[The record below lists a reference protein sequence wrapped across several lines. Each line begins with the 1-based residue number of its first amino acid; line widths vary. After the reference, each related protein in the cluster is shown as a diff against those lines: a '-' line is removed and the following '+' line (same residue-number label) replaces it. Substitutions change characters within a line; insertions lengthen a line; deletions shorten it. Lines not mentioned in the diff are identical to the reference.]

1 MRPEPVKGCVIGLL
15 ALLAG
20 CSTMDSLRPARGGTQ
35 AAAPVVD
42 RDTTVALLLASTIQT
57 LQRLAQAAP
66 AEQAEILATSRRAY
80 ERAPL
85 GSAQLAYALSLA
97 VPGHAGRDPDRARQ
111 LLRELAAQPEA
122 LAPVER
128 ALTLIQLAQIEREL
142 GLKTD
147 NDRLLTET
155 QRGDRERLTVA
166 NRRLQN
172 EIEENAKLRKQ
183 LEEAQAKLEAIAKI
197 ERNLTERQSATEGRK
212 P

>member
-1 MRPEPVKGCVIGLL
+1 
-15 ALLAG
+15 
-20 CSTMDSLRPARGGTQ
+20 MDGLRPAGAG
-35 AAAPVVD
+35 APAPAPAVD
-42 RDTTVALLLASTIQT
+42 RDTTIALMLAGTIQN

-66 AEQAEILATSRRAY
+66 AEQAEILASSRRSY

-85 GSAQLAYALSLA
+85 GSAQLAYALALA
-97 VPGHAGRDPDRARQ
+97 VPGHAGRDTDRARQ

-147 NDRLLTET
+147 NDRLLAET

-172 EIEENAKLRKQ
+172 EIDENAKLRKQ

-212 P
+212 Q